1 MSTQED
7 PKISNENVAKK
18 GIKNIDA
25 VVTGVILW
33 GIIASLYGVKKL
45 REKEKVQE
53 VTEHTEDHMIEPPK
67 KIERISLWKRIFRK
81 R

>member
-1 MSTQED
+1 MSTHED
-7 PKISNENVAKK
+7 PKIINENVAKK

-33 GIIASLYGVKKL
+33 GIIASIYGVKKL
-45 REKEKVQE
+45 REKDTLHEGS
-53 VTEHTEDHMIEPPK
+53 EHTENHMREPPK
-67 KIERISLWKRIFRK
+67 EIERISLWRRLFRK